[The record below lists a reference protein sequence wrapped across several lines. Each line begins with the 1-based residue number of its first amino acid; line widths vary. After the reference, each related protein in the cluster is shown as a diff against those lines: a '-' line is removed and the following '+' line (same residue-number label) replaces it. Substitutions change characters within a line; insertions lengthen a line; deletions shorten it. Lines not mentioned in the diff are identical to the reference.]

1 MFTDVEHLHWLHTL
15 RDADI
20 AIDAALQW
28 ECKAM
33 GNPRPTYKWLKNG
46 QILTAEVR
54 MPRLKRRNAADAS
67 LTNHYLY
74 FGFRI
79 SNLVFNLALVEQ
91 TVKPDK
97 SDYKYCRKK
106 VNC

>member
-20 AIDAALQW
+20 AIDAGLQW

-54 MPRLKRRNAADAS
+54 TPRMKRRRKAAEVS
-67 LTNHYLY
+67 LKILL
-74 FGFRI
+74 FILGFIII
-79 SNLVFNLALVEQ
+79 SNLVFDLALVTIKIVEKNQ
-91 TVKPDK
+91 IL
-97 SDYKYCRKK
+97 
-106 VNC
+106 

>member
-1 MFTDVEHLHWLHTL
+1 MFTAVEHLHWLHTL

-20 AIDAALQW
+20 AIDAGLQW

-54 MPRLKRRNAADAS
+54 TPRIKRRRRKAAEVS
-67 LTNHYLY
+67 LINPSLYL
-74 FGFRI
+74 GFHHH
-79 SNLVFNLALVEQ
+79 Q
-91 TVKPDK
+91 
-97 SDYKYCRKK
+97 
-106 VNC
+106 